1 MTYTLTVTRS
11 AEGSDII
18 PGDMDDSGAVDI
30 VDVMAACRVLA
41 RKNTGM
47 PASPDEILR
56 GDLSGDDT
64 ITIEDIMLICRV
76 IAAGRNAA

>member
-1 MTYTLTVTRS
+1 MTRS

-30 VDVMAACRVLA
+30 VDVMEACRVLA
-41 RKNTGM
+41 RKNTGT
-47 PASPDEILR
+47 PISPDEILR